1 MRSSIKK
8 LLEVVQDEMD
18 ATPTRKPS
26 TPTSL
31 SRPSS
36 AFRIPTHGL
45 TANHR
50 QIRLRLSPLL
60 SMETALA
67 RKLLPENFDPERPS
81 REICVRANSGWKAT
95 LERATSPESR
105 ASIGSRQGRSAQSS
119 SEGRNRDDPTQVLA
133 ACKDDIIS
141 LWQDP
146 AVREVLWRHN
156 VRLEDS
162 PGL

>member
-1 MRSSIKK
+1 
-8 LLEVVQDEMD
+8 MD
-18 ATPTRKPS
+18 ATPVRKPS

-31 SRPSS
+31 SRASS
-36 AFRIPTHGL
+36 AFRVPTHAL
-45 TANHR
+45 NANHQ

-60 SMETALA
+60 SMEAALA

-105 ASIGSRQGRSAQSS
+105 SSTGSRHIRPLTGGD
-119 SEGRNRDDPTQVLA
+119 GRNKDDPTQVLS

-141 LWQDP
+141 LWKDP
-146 AVREVLWRHN
+146 AVKEVLWRNN